1 MTGCASAPPPDP
13 SVESE
18 IRQMYADLSARKW
31 KDFEDHFA
39 PDAVVILGGRAIPIG
54 EFNAKNQKALET
66 ATDFAETCESLEI
79 RVHKD
84 TAHAWS
90 RFRGT
95 VTRNGETR
103 TWSGVDAYTL
113 VRVDGRWKIAAIAV
127 SSD

>member
-1 MTGCASAPPPDP
+1 MTACASAPSDP

-31 KDFEDHFA
+31 KEFEDHFA
-39 PDAVVILGGRAIPIG
+39 PGAVVILGGRPIPVA
-54 EFNAKNQKALET
+54 EFNAKNRKALEN
-66 ATDFAETCESLEI
+66 ATDFAETCEALEV

-84 TAHAWS
+84 TAQAWS

-127 SSD
+127 STE